1 MAPEKSLNDLM
12 NKSRIGDHMTTN
24 ILVGKE
30 EFSMSHITRLFN
42 ELKIHH
48 LPIVDDKNQVT
59 GIISANDLLRSFSM
73 VLELGEVSLSEE
85 FEAGGTVRDY
95 ITRKIE
101 ICSPDDPITTAIEK
115 FDEGNF
121 HALPVVENEELVGI
135 FTSRDLIRFISKQKQ
150 G

>member
-1 MAPEKSLNDLM
+1 MTPGKNLNDLLE
-12 NKSRIGDHMTTN
+12 NSRIGDHMTTN

-48 LPIVDDKNQVT
+48 LPIVDDHNQIT

-85 FEAGGTVRDY
+85 FEARETVRDY
-95 ITRKIE
+95 ITRNIE
-101 ICSPDDPITTAIEK
+101 VCGPDDPIINAIKKFEK
-115 FDEGNF
+115 GNF
-121 HALPVVENEELVGI
+121 HALPVVENEQLVGI
-135 FTSRDLIRFISKQKQ
+135 FTSRDLIRFISEHNK
-150 G
+150 

>member
-1 MAPEKSLNDLM
+1 MAPGKNLNDLLE
-12 NKSRIGDHMTTN
+12 NSRIGDHMTTN

-48 LPIVDDKNQVT
+48 LPIVDDDNRVT

-85 FEAGGTVRDY
+85 FESGGTVRDY
-95 ITRKIE
+95 ITRNIE
-101 ICSPDDPITTAIEK
+101 VCSPGDPIITAIEK
-115 FDEGNF
+115 FDKGNF

-135 FTSRDLIRFISKQKQ
+135 FTSRDLIRFISDQKQ
-150 G
+150 A